1 MSNNLSEKRSFEN
14 SLQELQRIVYELQ
27 SGEIPLEKTV
37 QLYQQGVTL
46 RRECQE
52 RLVEAERLIETLS
65 RDDTGRPVTQA
76 FEDSDAVGSSQVNE
90 PALTDDDIPF

>member
-1 MSNNLSEKRSFEN
+1 MSESLSGKRSFEN
-14 SLQELQRIVYELQ
+14 SLTELQRIVTELQ

-52 RLVEAERLIETLS
+52 RLAEFERVIETLS
-65 RDDTGRPVTQA
+65 RDDTGRPVAQT
-76 FEDSDAVGSSQVNE
+76 FEDSDAGGSSQVNE
-90 PALTDDDIPF
+90 PELTDDDIPF